1 MVDDFGSAADNVKKL
16 AEEIV
21 GRCVGLPLQILHFGY
36 LMSGKDAND
45 PKLLEW
51 LQHIYPDLKQWLAY
65 LKIGRSNFLEDWLLS
80 KGIYFEDWHENLR
93 KIYAFFNLFLR
104 DYEIPTRRLVALSA
118 AEELEEEG
126 RDKNKSPKPVA
137 MYYLSILIGL
147 NLIRAVE
154 MNINWKVTKCRLPN
168 ALRDQK
174 FFQSTISGENLAIS
188 QKNKI
193 KDEQLAD
200 HCDRS
205 SNSFNDIHCQ
215 GINSPNFQ
223 KRYKYLVSYLSFD
236 TGEGYKPEEDIKNFL
251 QKGIANGCFRSLKVL
266 DLEHVYIQT
275 SIAQHRTISSIDV
288 FRLKMDLPGGNPII
302 RRQLT
307 GPPNSGCEAYL
318 LFDMIYV
325 DWIVKKEN
333 LQNGL
338 NKLKKLTKLGLAF
351 RLESPEQKNA
361 LVKWVKG
368 LIYLKSLRLRSVG
381 EKGEALDLYLENI
394 SELNNL
400 SSLYLFGKLEDQ
412 SIKSLFPN
420 TDYFCLSDLTLSAS
434 GLKED
439 PMPTLGSL
447 PKLKSLSFHLG
458 SFKGKEMVC
467 LGKGFPELL
476 VLKLGKLES
485 LEEFQVEEGA
495 MQKLR
500 ELDIRC
506 CNKLKVPT
514 GLKHLKS
521 LQELKLT
528 NMPENFTTTIEKKKW
543 QIWDDTAHPPRIT
556 KDHLSGK

>member
-1 MVDDFGSAADNVKKL
+1 M
-16 AEEIV
+16 E
-21 GRCVGLPLQILHFGY
+21 
-36 LMSGKDAND
+36 
-45 PKLLEW
+45 
-51 LQHIYPDLKQWLAY
+51 
-65 LKIGRSNFLEDWLLS
+65 
-80 KGIYFEDWHENLR
+80 
-93 KIYAFFNLFLR
+93 
-104 DYEIPTRRLVALSA
+104 VA
-118 AEELEEEG
+118 
-126 RDKNKSPKPVA
+126 
-137 MYYLSILIGL
+137 
-147 NLIRAVE
+147 
-154 MNINWKVTKCRLPN
+154 
-168 ALRDQK
+168 
-174 FFQSTISGENLAIS
+174 
-188 QKNKI
+188 
-193 KDEQLAD
+193 
-200 HCDRS
+200 
-205 SNSFNDIHCQ
+205 
-215 GINSPNFQ
+215 
-223 KRYKYLVSYLSFD
+223 
-236 TGEGYKPEEDIKNFL
+236 
-251 QKGIANGCFRSLKVL
+251 
-266 DLEHVYIQT
+266 QT
-275 SIAQHRTISSIDV
+275 STPVLEPESS
-288 FRLKMDLPGGNPII
+288 K
-302 RRQLT
+302 
-307 GPPNSGCEAYL
+307 
-318 LFDMIYV
+318 
-325 DWIVKKEN
+325 
-333 LQNGL
+333 
-338 NKLKKLTKLGLAF
+338 
-351 RLESPEQKNA
+351 
-361 LVKWVKG
+361 
-368 LIYLKSLRLRSVG
+368 LRSVG

>member
-16 AEEIV
+16 AKEIV

-65 LKIGRSNFLEDWLLS
+65 LKIGSSNFLEDWLLS

-104 DYEIPTRRLVALSA
+104 DYEIPTRRLVALSV

-137 MYYLSILIGL
+137 MDYLSILIGL

-154 MNINWKVTKCRLPN
+154 MNINGKVTKCRLPN
-168 ALRDQK
+168 ALRDHK
-174 FFQSTISGENLAIS
+174 FFQSTISDENLAVS

-193 KDEQLAD
+193 KDEHLAD

-205 SNSFNDIHCQ
+205 SNSFNDIHSHC
-215 GINSPNFQ
+215 INSPNFQ
-223 KRYKYLVSYLSFD
+223 KRYKDLVSYLSFD
-236 TGEGYKPEEDIKNFL
+236 TGEGYKPGEDIKNFL

-266 DLEHVYIQT
+266 DLEHVFRPQLP
-275 SIAQHRTISSIDV
+275 SIGQLVQLMYLGLRWTCLEEIPSSV
-288 FRLKMDLPGGNPII
+288 GN
-302 RRQLT
+302 
-307 GPPNSGCEAYL
+307 L
-318 LFDMIYV
+318 L
-325 DWIVKKEN
+325 N
-333 LQNGL
+333 LQTL
-338 NKLKKLTKLGLAF
+338 DVKHTYCYKEWA
-351 RLESPEQKNA
+351 EQAYKTRTGIPPRVA
-361 LVKWVKG
+361 RTEKCIG
-368 LIYLKSLRLRSVG
+368 QMGERSDIPQIFEIEIVG

-412 SIKSLFPN
+412 SIKSLFTN

-447 PKLKSLSFHLG
+447 PKLKSLSNFHLG

-476 VLKLGKLES
+476 VLKLWKLLS
-485 LEEFQVEEGA
+485 LEDSRWRKEQC
-495 MQKLR
+495 K
-500 ELDIRC
+500 
-506 CNKLKVPT
+506 N
-514 GLKHLKS
+514 
-521 LQELKLT
+521 
-528 NMPENFTTTIEKKKW
+528 
-543 QIWDDTAHPPRIT
+543 
-556 KDHLSGK
+556 